1 MIYGNSVGG
10 IGIERTY
17 ILVDD
22 DGNEYPATL
31 VDTETVFDA
40 TENDIRLG
48 KVAATQAG
56 VTEGTKVIPPYY
68 TVEGYRVVPNG
79 ATFSIPTNRC
89 DYTKLQAIF
98 CPFNTT
104 LLDSV
109 AAEKVAIENRVYSV
123 RSVEPEY
130 DILKDTENVRID
142 FGFSNDTGGIYL
154 IRFILYKEIY

>member
-10 IGIERTY
+10 IGLERTY

-22 DGNEYPATL
+22 DGNEYAATL

-56 VTEGTKVIPPYY
+56 VTEGTKEIPPYY
-68 TVEGYRVVPNG
+68 TVEGYRVVTNG
-79 ATFSIPTNRC
+79 AHFVLPVKYYE
-89 DYTKLQAIF
+89 YTKLQAIF

-104 LLDSV
+104 MVDSV
-109 AAEKVAIENRVYSV
+109 AAEKVALYDRVYPV
-123 RSVEPEY
+123 RSTEAESDVS
-130 DILKDTENVRID
+130 IDTENAWID
-142 FGFSNDTGGIYL
+142 FGFSNDSGGIYL
-154 IRFILYKEIY
+154 IRYILYKEIY